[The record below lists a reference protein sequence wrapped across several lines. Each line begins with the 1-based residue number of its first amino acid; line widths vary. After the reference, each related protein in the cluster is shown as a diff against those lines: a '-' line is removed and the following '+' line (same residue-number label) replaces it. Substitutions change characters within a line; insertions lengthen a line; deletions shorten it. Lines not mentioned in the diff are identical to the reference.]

1 MTGAEKRL
9 AARLLQM
16 AADEFSNHGRSDFD
30 LVADGGMMAKE
41 ADDFRKRYHAWNGDP
56 DEFEPGR
63 TELPDFAAMSF
74 LAYLLEEEGR

>member
-1 MTGAEKRL
+1 
-9 AARLLQM
+9 
-16 AADEFSNHGRSDFD
+16 
-30 LVADGGMMAKE
+30 MMAKE